1 MAATWRGSSGPG
13 SITASSPE
21 PLSTRYV
28 LVPVRVIG
36 PGFGA
41 STRWITCS
49 DYRQL
54 DLAADDAHRHARHA
68 PIRAWPAIAAAGRI
82 PAPAV
87 PGAGQLAAVQEAF
100 AERTA
105 IVRAVVVQGI
115 QHSVDVGERVPAL
128 AGLHRDHAAG
138 WHIGQLRHGDV

>member
-13 SITASSPE
+13 SITASSPA
-21 PLSTRYV
+21 PLSTGYV
-28 LVPVRVIG
+28 FVPVRGIR
-36 PGFGA
+36 PGFGG
-41 STRWITCS
+41 ITCS

-54 DLAADDAHRHARHA
+54 DLAGDDAHRHARHA

-100 AERTA
+100 TERTA

-115 QHSVDVGERVPAL
+115 QHPLDVGERVP
-128 AGLHRDHAAG
+128 
-138 WHIGQLRHGDV
+138 